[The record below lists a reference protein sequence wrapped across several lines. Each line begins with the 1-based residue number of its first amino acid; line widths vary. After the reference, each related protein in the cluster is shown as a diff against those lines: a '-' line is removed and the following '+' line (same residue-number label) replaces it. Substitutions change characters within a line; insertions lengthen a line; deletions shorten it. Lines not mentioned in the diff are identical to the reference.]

1 MGRVS
6 AECWKGK
13 PRGAVPTAV
22 RFHLI
27 ISKPGGILM
36 ERKITKKDTYLVMFK
51 EYPDV
56 VDVEQMSEMIGI
68 STKTA
73 YKLLRENKIQHFK
86 IGRTYKIPKL
96 NILLYIN
103 VV

>member
-1 MGRVS
+1 
-6 AECWKGK
+6 
-13 PRGAVPTAV
+13 
-22 RFHLI
+22 
-27 ISKPGGILM
+27 M

-51 EYPDV
+51 EYSDV

-86 IGRTYKIPKL
+86 LEELIKSQSSISYFI
-96 NILLYIN
+96 
-103 VV
+103 

>member
-1 MGRVS
+1 
-6 AECWKGK
+6 
-13 PRGAVPTAV
+13 
-22 RFHLI
+22 
-27 ISKPGGILM
+27 M
-36 ERKITKKDTYLVMFK
+36 EQPKTNRDTYLVMFK

-73 YKLLRENKIQHFK
+73 YRLLRENQIKHFK

>member
-1 MGRVS
+1 
-6 AECWKGK
+6 
-13 PRGAVPTAV
+13 
-22 RFHLI
+22 
-27 ISKPGGILM
+27 M

-51 EYPDV
+51 EYPDI
-56 VDVEQMSEMIGI
+56 VDVEQMSEMIGV

-73 YKLLRENKIQHFK
+73 YKLLRENKIEHFK

>member
-1 MGRVS
+1 
-6 AECWKGK
+6 
-13 PRGAVPTAV
+13 
-22 RFHLI
+22 
-27 ISKPGGILM
+27 M

-51 EYPDV
+51 EYSDV

>member
-1 MGRVS
+1 
-6 AECWKGK
+6 
-13 PRGAVPTAV
+13 
-22 RFHLI
+22 
-27 ISKPGGILM
+27 M

-73 YKLLRENKIQHFK
+73 YKLLRENKIEHFK

>member
-1 MGRVS
+1 
-6 AECWKGK
+6 
-13 PRGAVPTAV
+13 
-22 RFHLI
+22 
-27 ISKPGGILM
+27 M

-73 YKLLRENKIQHFK
+73 YKLLRDNKIEHFK

-96 NILLYIN
+96 NILIYIN

>member
-1 MGRVS
+1 
-6 AECWKGK
+6 
-13 PRGAVPTAV
+13 
-22 RFHLI
+22 
-27 ISKPGGILM
+27 M
-36 ERKITKKDTYLVMFK
+36 ERTITKKDTYLVMFK

-56 VDVEQMSEMIGI
+56 VDVEQMSKMIGI

-96 NILLYIN
+96 NVLLYIN

>member
-1 MGRVS
+1 
-6 AECWKGK
+6 
-13 PRGAVPTAV
+13 
-22 RFHLI
+22 
-27 ISKPGGILM
+27 M

-51 EYPDV
+51 EYPDI

>member
-1 MGRVS
+1 
-6 AECWKGK
+6 
-13 PRGAVPTAV
+13 
-22 RFHLI
+22 
-27 ISKPGGILM
+27 M
-36 ERKITKKDTYLVMFK
+36 EQPKTNRDTYLVMFK

-68 STKTA
+68 STKTS
-73 YKLLRENKIQHFK
+73 YKLLRENKIEHFK